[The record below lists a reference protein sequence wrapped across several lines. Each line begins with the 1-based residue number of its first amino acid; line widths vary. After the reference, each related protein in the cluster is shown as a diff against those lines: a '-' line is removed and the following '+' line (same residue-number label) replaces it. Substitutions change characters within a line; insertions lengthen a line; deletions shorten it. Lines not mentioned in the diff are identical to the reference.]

1 MGTVARTSRILAAA
15 SLAAAAVL
23 ASVGAGAAPAE
34 PGAQS
39 PGRPRFTAGA
49 DGAGD
54 PYFPRAGNGGYDV
67 SHYDLDLDYEPPTA
81 TVPPTPLAQIRGRL
95 DGVATIDLVARQDLD
110 RFNLDLRGMTVSALT
125 IDGKRAT
132 GSRRPRT
139 GQRSTERRTGTC
151 RTTRT
156 AGGSSPCNPDRS
168 SRPVKRRGSSSPT
181 AARPRA
187 RPTSRAR
194 STAGS
199 RRATAPWWS
208 ASPRGR

>member
-1 MGTVARTSRILAAA
+1 MGTLARTSRILAAA
-15 SLAAAAVL
+15 SLAAAVL

-34 PGAQS
+34 PGARA
-39 PGRPRFTAGA
+39 PGGPRFTAGA

-67 SHYDLDLDYEPPTA
+67 SHYDLDIDYEPPTA

-125 IDGKRAT
+125 IT
-132 GSRRPRT
+132 GSGPPASRPPRT
-139 GQRSTERRTGTC
+139 GRRSRERRTGTC

-156 AGGSSPCNPDRS
+156 DGGS
-168 SRPVKRRGSSSPT
+168 
-181 AARPRA
+181 
-187 RPTSRAR
+187 
-194 STAGS
+194 
-199 RRATAPWWS
+199 
-208 ASPRGR
+208 